1 MSPGDSSLILRRRYA
16 ALNRSALRQF
26 AVALSAQI
34 GRGRPFDTLI
44 AGDDELQS
52 LNHRFRNQNKPTDV
66 LSFPSGDHSMLGE
79 LAISYDRA
87 KEQAR
92 AFGHSIETE
101 VEVLMLHGALHL
113 AGMDH
118 ETDDG
123 AMGRAE
129 ARWRR
134 KLGLPVGLIA
144 RSSS

>member
-1 MSPGDSSLILRRRYA
+1 MPPGDSSLILRRRYA
-16 ALNRSALRQF
+16 ALNRLSLRQF
-26 AVALSAQI
+26 AAILSSEI

-44 AGDDELQS
+44 AGDDELKS
-52 LNHRFRNQNKPTDV
+52 LNRRFRNKNKPTDV
-66 LSFPSGDHSMLGE
+66 LSFPSGDAAMLGE

-87 KEQAR
+87 KDQAR
-92 AFGHSIETE
+92 TFGHSIETE
-101 VEVLMLHGALHL
+101 VRVLMLHGALHL

-118 ETDDG
+118 EIDDG

-144 RSSS
+144 RSSL